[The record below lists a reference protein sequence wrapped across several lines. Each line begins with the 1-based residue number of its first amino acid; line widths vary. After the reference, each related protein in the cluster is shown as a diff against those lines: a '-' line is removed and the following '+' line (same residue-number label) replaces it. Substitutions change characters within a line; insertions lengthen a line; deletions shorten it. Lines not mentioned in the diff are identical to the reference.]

1 MLCTCQPGFE
11 SLLGL
16 ELNALGFATQD
27 IGPGWVLSQ
36 SELPDP
42 MPEVAFAYL
51 ILKSPVEIQADSV
64 NALAQKIL
72 DYFMKALGT
81 TRIQETWPCVWQFEA
96 ELVGLGRRVSAV
108 ENAFLEMLKKRM
120 ARLAKL
126 AINATPRESGLIKG
140 LFVRFVDFG
149 RAYVSFEAVSNGQK
163 RMADDPYAPSRS
175 YLKVEE
181 AYVVLGLDPQA
192 NETVVDLGA
201 APGGWSYSAARHGA
215 KVIAVDNGPLKAGAL
230 NNPMIEHVLADAFG
244 YCPPN
249 NEPVDWLFC
258 DLVEDPNHVLENL
271 ITPWLT
277 KRWCKR
283 FVINFKFG
291 RADPIALLK
300 QLRAPNSIFVTH
312 TQSFKIRHLYH
323 DREEFTVVG
332 VVS

>member
-16 ELNALGFATQD
+16 EMGALGFATQE
-27 IGPGWVLSQ
+27 IGPGWVLSNA
-36 SELPDP
+36 PTPTP

-51 ILKSPVEIQADSV
+51 IFNSPVEIQADSV
-64 NALAQKIL
+64 NALAQKVL
-72 DYFMKALGT
+72 DYFMKALGP
-81 TRIQETWPCVWQFEA
+81 TRIDEAWPCVWQFEA

-108 ENAFLEMLKKRM
+108 EAAFLEMLKKRM
-120 ARLAKL
+120 SRLAKL
-126 AINATPRESGLIKG
+126 AVNATPRESGDVKG

-149 RAYVSFEAVSNGQK
+149 RAYVSFEAFSNGQK
-163 RMADDPYAPSRS
+163 RMADDDYAPSRS

-181 AYVVLGLDPQA
+181 AYVVLGIDPKE

-230 NNPMIEHVLADAFG
+230 NNDLIEHVLADAFG
-244 YCPPN
+244 YCPPDN
-249 NEPVDWLFC
+249 AQVDWLFC
-258 DLVEDPNHVLENL
+258 DLVEDPNHVLDNL

-277 KRWCKR
+277 KGWCKR

-300 QLRAPNSIFVTH
+300 QLRSPTSPFVTH
-312 TQSFKIRHLYH
+312 AKYFKIRHLFH

-332 VVS
+332 STV